1 MGIERRKLLLDEIC
15 ALQASGELTFGQAA
29 RRLRKEVTGLQQER
43 FSRMCKISLRSLR
56 QLEQDE
62 GNPTLATLNAVFS
75 PFGMNIALVRKQQ

>member
-1 MGIERRKLLLDEIC
+1 MDIEQRKQLLDEIC
-15 ALQASGELTFGQAA
+15 QLQASGKLTFGQAV

-43 FSRMCKISLRSLR
+43 FARMCKISLRSLR

-75 PFGMNIALVRKQQ
+75 PFGMRIGLLRN